1 MATDL
6 DYLDH
11 LVRESARFLE
21 ALSEAPP
28 DARVPSCPDWD
39 ADDLLW
45 HLGEVQ
51 WFWGTIVR
59 EKATD
64 PARAEELKPERPA
77 DRAGLTAF
85 YQRAS
90 RDLSQILAATPPET
104 TAWTWSNEQSVGFI
118 RRRQAHE
125 ALIHRVDAEL
135 TADNRTPMDQR
146 LCADGVGEALRIMYA
161 GLPPWGRFTPDSTR
175 TLRLMATDTGDS
187 WFVTLGQFTGT
198 DPDDNK
204 TYDEPDIQV
213 AETDPGDEAAATV
226 RGSAADLDCWLWHR
240 PTVEALGR
248 SGNRQVL
255 SDFDKTIA
263 PGIN

>member
-1 MATDL
+1 MTTDL

-11 LVRESARFLE
+11 LARESARFLD
-21 ALSEAPP
+21 ALTDAPP

-45 HLGEVQ
+45 HLAEVQ
-51 WFWGTIVR
+51 FFWGTIVR
-59 EKATD
+59 EKLSE
-64 PARAEELKPERPA
+64 PSRAEELKPERPV

-90 RDLSQILAATPPET
+90 GDLSEILAVTPPET
-104 TAWTWSNEQSVGFI
+104 SVWTWSDEQSVGFI

-125 ALIHRVDAEL
+125 ALIHRLDAEL
-135 TADNRTPMDQR
+135 TAGNRTPMDTQ
-146 LCADGVGEALRIMYA
+146 LSADGVDEALHIMY
-161 GLPPWGRFTPDSTR
+161 GGQPPWGRFTTDNTR
-175 TLRLMATDTGDS
+175 TVRLLATDTGDS

-204 TYDEPDIQV
+204 SYDEPDIQA
-213 AETDPGDEAAATV
+213 AETDLGDEASATI
-226 RGSAADLDCWLWHR
+226 RGTAADLDCWLWHR
-240 PTVEALGR
+240 PVVEPVDTAGDRGVLGD
-248 SGNRQVL
+248 L
-255 SDFDKTIA
+255 DTMMA